1 MRFYLFVQRA
11 PLYNP
16 LSPLYTHRRARSS
29 WSGYIATRYVA
40 SSSYILIRSPR
51 SLNLCTLSPTISP
64 LFSSFRARI
73 ACNPLVLALTTRD
86 TAMVYVRTS
95 LWPSFLFRLFL
106 SLSFL
111 NYGSL
116 ISLHEI
122 TFWTFVKNKFLSL
135 SIIFSVFL
143 DLLTYRWMFDNF
155 VFRFFIN
162 HFFKSKLKNFHYW
175 NQSDSSKRI
184 ETWEKFL
191 RVFDIKDIFKRRN
204 SRISVRRIVYTPLYH
219 ES

>member
-51 SLNLCTLSPTISP
+51 SLNLCTLSSF
-64 LFSSFRARI
+64 LFFSCSNRVQPSRS
-73 ACNPLVLALTTRD
+73 CPHDTRYSHGYS
-86 TAMVYVRTS
+86 VYVRTS

-143 DLLTYRWMFDNF
+143 DLLTYR
-155 VFRFFIN
+155 
-162 HFFKSKLKNFHYW
+162 
-175 NQSDSSKRI
+175 
-184 ETWEKFL
+184 
-191 RVFDIKDIFKRRN
+191 
-204 SRISVRRIVYTPLYH
+204 
-219 ES
+219 

>member
-1 MRFYLFVQRA
+1 MRLFITLFLPCTPTGELGRRDLVTLLPVMSPVRA
-11 PLYNP
+11 TF
-16 LSPLYTHRRARSS
+16 LSA
-29 WSGYIATRYVA
+29 
-40 SSSYILIRSPR
+40 
-51 SLNLCTLSPTISP
+51 
-64 LFSSFRARI
+64 
-73 ACNPLVLALTTRD
+73 PLVLWICARSHPP
-86 TAMVYVRTS
+86 S
-95 LWPSFLFRLFL
+95 LLFSLLFVLESRATLSFLPSRHEIQPWVLGIRTYITLTELPLPPL

-111 NYGSL
+111 SELRIADFSAWNYVL
-116 ISLHEI
+116 NLRA
-122 TFWTFVKNKFLSL
+122 FVKNKFLSL
-135 SIIFSVFL
+135 LIIFSVFL

-191 RVFDIKDIFKRRN
+191 RVFDIKDIFKLRN
-204 SRISVRRIVYTPLYH
+204 SRFSVRRIVYTPLYH

>member
-86 TAMVYVRTS
+86 IAMGTRYTYVHHSDRASSSASFSLFPFRTTDRWFLCMKLRFEPSS
-95 LWPSFLFRLFL
+95 LLREVFM
-106 SLSFL
+106 
-111 NYGSL
+111 
-116 ISLHEI
+116 
-122 TFWTFVKNKFLSL
+122 
-135 SIIFSVFL
+135 IIFSTFL
-143 DLLTYRWMFDNF
+143 DLLTYR
-155 VFRFFIN
+155 
-162 HFFKSKLKNFHYW
+162 
-175 NQSDSSKRI
+175 
-184 ETWEKFL
+184 
-191 RVFDIKDIFKRRN
+191 
-204 SRISVRRIVYTPLYH
+204 
-219 ES
+219 